1 MACNAECDL
10 RERGS
15 HVLTTQIALE
25 KMRELCVSLP
35 NTSERSHFG
44 EAMFYVGK
52 KGFASCGEK
61 DGACRFVVE
70 LEPEHAEH
78 LLRTDKR
85 FARYPSAKECLVLYA
100 AEAKSWAEV
109 KKLVLESYQ
118 LVVER
123 QRAKQVARKKATPA
137 KRRARGVVS

>member
-1 MACNAECDL
+1 M
-10 RERGS
+10 
-15 HVLTTQIALE
+15 LTTQIALA
-25 KMRELCVSLP
+25 KMRELCSSLP
-35 NTSERSHFG
+35 GTTERAHFG

-61 DGACRFVVE
+61 DGSCRFVFQ
-70 LEPEHAEH
+70 LEDEHTEQ

-85 FARYPSAKECLVLYA
+85 FARYPLAKECLVLHA

-118 LVVER
+118 LVVET
-123 QRAKQVARKKATPA
+123 QRAKRVAAKKKAAPA
-137 KRRARGVVS
+137 KRRTPA